1 MTDEQIFP
9 EPFEIVVVDLKCF
22 EPVVSHGDARPKRG
36 RQRRVIQE
44 PWPVR

>member
-1 MTDEQIFP
+1 MTDASFFP
-9 EPFEIVVVDLKCF
+9 EPFEIVVVDMKCF
-22 EPVVSHGDARPKRG
+22 EPVSHGDARPKRG